1 MSEMSALAEN
11 KLILMYFLDKMDIPI
26 SMGQLHE
33 FAVAQG
39 YMDYFM
45 FQQYIHELVE
55 NKLAV
60 SSVENKDTYYTL
72 TAEGSMSL
80 HYFMKQIPED
90 KVNEIIKYIRKN
102 RNRIKRDYEVC
113 ANIFSKG
120 ANDYMVKCGVYEDD
134 GSALVELN
142 VAVANKSQAKTV
154 VKNWKNNVTEIYGM
168 LLNRLLDD
176 KNADEMKTELEANLG
191 ITDIRGK

>member
-1 MSEMSALAEN
+1 MSEISELAEN

-45 FQQYIHELVE
+45 FQQYIHELVD

-60 SSVENKDTYYTL
+60 TSVENKDTYYTL
-72 TAEGSMSL
+72 TAEGSVSL

-90 KVNEIIKYIRKN
+90 KVEEIIQYIRKN

-113 ANIFSKG
+113 ANIFSNG
-120 ANDYMVKCGVYEDD
+120 PNDHLVKCGVYNDD
-134 GSALVELN
+134 GTALVELN
-142 VAVANKSQAKTV
+142 VSVANMMQAKTV
-154 VKNWKNNVTEIYGM
+154 SKNWKKNVTSIYGM
-168 LLNRLLDD
+168 ILNNLLDD
-176 KNADEMKTELEANLG
+176 KDAEEMKNELETNLNG
-191 ITDIRGK
+191 V